1 MSLAD
6 VKALARQPLHDFMS
20 RAAVLHSPTETV
32 VGNITARLHDMS
44 KKVGDLAGT
53 NLSYAEQME
62 RPTTLVL
69 WLAQITDL
77 GYTLKR
83 NCSVVFGPTEG
94 YRISVVHPAD
104 NQTVTVDVTPLSATD
119 LAGKTL
125 PDGTTIPV

>member
-6 VKALARQPLHDFMS
+6 VKALARQPLHDFMA
-20 RAAVLHSPTETV
+20 RAAVLHSPTDVV
-32 VGNITARLHDMS
+32 VGNITARLHDAS

-69 WLAQITDL
+69 WLAQIEDL

-83 NCSVVFGPTEG
+83 HCTVVFGTEEG
-94 YRISVVHPAD
+94 FRIAVVHPAD
-104 NQTVTVDVTPLSATD
+104 NQTVTVEVTPMSATD